1 MHFFAH
7 AAPVPA
13 CFAAHI
19 ESDIQPFSFEESAAL
34 AAIVPN
40 ANTAITRAKVRF
52 TNNLRGLGNH
62 ESHPSCSNASSFGKS
77 NSNYYFTG

>member
-1 MHFFAH
+1 
-7 AAPVPA
+7 VT
-13 CFAAHI
+13 
-19 ESDIQPFSFEESAAL
+19 
-34 AAIVPN
+34 N